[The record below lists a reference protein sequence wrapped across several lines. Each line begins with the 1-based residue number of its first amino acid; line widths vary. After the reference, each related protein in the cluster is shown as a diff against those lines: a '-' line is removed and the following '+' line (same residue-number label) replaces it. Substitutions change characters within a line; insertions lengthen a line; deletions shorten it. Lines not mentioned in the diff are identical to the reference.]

1 MKKYFIYAASAL
13 ALAACSSDE
22 YIGEV
27 NEAQLGID
35 NGAIMFTGFKPNM
48 TRADLDHDASAAAL
62 GNNFVVVGFKGT
74 ATDAANTGLV
84 FDHYNVNYVDGTT
97 SNTADWEYVNQNQ
110 VVKGAGAKLAATA
123 VTAQTI
129 KY

>member
-1 MKKYFIYAASAL
+1 MFSAANS
-13 ALAACSSDE
+13 
-22 YIGEV
+22 
-27 NEAQLGID
+27 
-35 NGAIMFTGFKPNM
+35 KM
-48 TRADLDHDASAAAL
+48 TRANLTHTESAAAL

-74 ATDAANTGLV
+74 ATDAANIGLV
-84 FDHYNVNYVDGTT
+84 FDHYNVNYVDGTANSTT